1 MVYKNNQNLMTHFAS
16 NQENQY
22 HLFSPTIADTSNIA
36 TEISADVIEQ
46 LNDLIMAQYAMTL
59 FERRIFIAIIEQ
71 IEMELVEVG
80 EIKVVPEIIVDARQ
94 IIAAS
99 GLKGESA
106 FMELQKAT
114 INLIKHVCKI
124 TETDGLLQ
132 VSLLSSAKYLKGKG
146 QIKLRIDANLHQY
159 LLKLKNQFS
168 IYNLEKLISFKSYYS
183 QCLYELFKKLPKYNG
198 ILTISISQLRKILKI
213 NETEY
218 ERYFDFKRYII
229 QQAQKELAIH
239 DTSFEFREIKQGK
252 KVIALQF
259 LFKK

>member
-1 MVYKNNQNLMTHFAS
+1 MTSFALNQGYQQQLFAQPIVS
-16 NQENQY
+16 VASVDN
-22 HLFSPTIADTSNIA
+22 
-36 TEISADVIEQ
+36 EISADVIEQ
-46 LNDLIMAQYAMTL
+46 LNDLIMAQYEMSL

-71 IEMELVEVG
+71 ISYNLLEVG
-80 EIKVVPEIIVDARQ
+80 GMKVVPEIILDARQ
-94 IIAAS
+94 IITNS

-106 FMELQKAT
+106 FVELQKAT

-124 TETDGLLQ
+124 TEADGLLQ

-168 IYNLEKLISFKSYYS
+168 IYNLEKLILFKSYYS
-183 QCLYELFKKLPKYNG
+183 QCLYELFRKLPKPNG
-198 ILTISISQLRKILKI
+198 TLTISVEQLRNILRI
-213 NETEY
+213 GESEY
-218 ERYFDFKRYII
+218 QRYFDFKRYII

-239 DTSFEFREIKQGK
+239 ATSFDFKEKKQGK

-259 LFKK
+259 IFK

>member
-1 MVYKNNQNLMTHFAS
+1 MTSFAINQGY
-16 NQENQY
+16 QQQ
-22 HLFSPTIADTSNIA
+22 LFSQPMAAAPIVEN
-36 TEISADVIEQ
+36 EISADVIEQ
-46 LNDLIMAQYAMTL
+46 LNDLIMAQYEMSL

-71 IEMELVEVG
+71 ISNNLLEVG
-80 EIKVVPEIIVDARQ
+80 GMKVVPEIILDARQ

-106 FMELQKAT
+106 FVELQKAT
-114 INLIKHVCKI
+114 INLIKHVCRI
-124 TETDGLLQ
+124 TETDGFLQ
-132 VSLLSSAKYLKGKG
+132 VSLLSSAKYMKGKG

-168 IYNLEKLISFKSYYS
+168 IYSLEKLILFKSYYS
-183 QCLYELFKKLPKYNG
+183 QCLYELFRKLPKQNG
-198 ILTISISQLRKILKI
+198 TIMISIEQLRKILRI
-213 NETEY
+213 GESEY

-239 DTSFEFREIKQGK
+239 DTSFDFKEKKQGK

-259 LFKK
+259 IFK

>member
-1 MVYKNNQNLMTHFAS
+1 MTSFALNQGYQQQLFAQPIVS
-16 NQENQY
+16 VASVDN
-22 HLFSPTIADTSNIA
+22 
-36 TEISADVIEQ
+36 EISADVIEQ
-46 LNDLIMAQYAMTL
+46 LNDLIMAQYEMSL

-71 IEMELVEVG
+71 ISNNLLEVG
-80 EIKVVPEIIVDARQ
+80 GMKVVPEIILDARQ
-94 IIAAS
+94 IITNS

-106 FMELQKAT
+106 FVELQKAT

-124 TETDGLLQ
+124 TEADGLLQ

-146 QIKLRIDANLHQY
+146 QIKLRIDTNLHQY

-168 IYNLEKLISFKSYYS
+168 IYSLEKLILFKSYYS
-183 QCLYELFKKLPKYNG
+183 QCLYELFRKLPKPNG
-198 ILTISISQLRKILKI
+198 TLTISVKQLRNILRI
-213 NETEY
+213 GASEY

-239 DTSFEFREIKQGK
+239 DTSFDFKEKKQGK

-259 LFKK
+259 IFK

>member
-1 MVYKNNQNLMTHFAS
+1 MTHIYS
-16 NQENQY
+16 NQVNQQQ
-22 HLFSPTIADTSNIA
+22 LFAFHTAMPADSDND
-36 TEISADVIEQ
+36 ISADVIEQ
-46 LNDLIMAQYAMTL
+46 LNDLIMAQYEMSL
-59 FERRIFIAIIEQ
+59 FERRIFIAVIEQ
-71 IEMELVEVG
+71 ISDNLLEIDG
-80 EIKVVPEIIVDARQ
+80 IKVMPEILLDARQ
-94 IIAAS
+94 IIAAT

-114 INLIKHVCKI
+114 LNLIKHVCKI

-168 IYNLEKLISFKSYYS
+168 IYSLEKLISFKSYYS
-183 QCLYELFKKLPKYNG
+183 QCLYELFKKLPKPNG
-198 ILTISISQLRKILKI
+198 TLTISLEQLRKILRVG
-213 NETEY
+213 EMEY

-239 DTSFEFREIKQGK
+239 DTSFEFKEKKQGK

-259 LFKK
+259 IFKK

>member
-1 MVYKNNQNLMTHFAS
+1 MTHFAS

-22 HLFSPTIADTSNIA
+22 HLFSPTIADTSTITN
-36 TEISADVIEQ
+36 EISADVIEQ

-71 IEMELVEVG
+71 IEIELIEVG
-80 EIKVVPEIIVDARQ
+80 EVKVVPEIIVDARQ

-146 QIKLRIDANLHQY
+146 QIKLRIDTNLHQY

-183 QCLYELFKKLPKYNG
+183 QCFYELFKKLPKSNG
-198 ILTISISQLRKILKI
+198 TLTISINQLRKILKI

-229 QQAQKELAIH
+229 QQAQKELTIH

>member
-1 MVYKNNQNLMTHFAS
+1 MTSFALNQGYQQPLFAQPKAVTA
-16 NQENQY
+16 NVEN
-22 HLFSPTIADTSNIA
+22 
-36 TEISADVIEQ
+36 EISADVIEQ
-46 LNDLIMAQYAMTL
+46 LNDLIMAQYEMTI

-71 IEMELVEVG
+71 INDNLLEVG
-80 EIKVVPEIIVDARQ
+80 EERVVPEIILDARQ
-94 IIAAS
+94 IITAS

-106 FMELQKAT
+106 FVELQKAT

-124 TETDGLLQ
+124 TEADGLLQ
-132 VSLLSSAKYLKGKG
+132 VSLLSSAKYMKGKG

-168 IYNLEKLISFKSYYS
+168 IYSLEKLILFKSYYS
-183 QCLYELFKKLPKYNG
+183 QCLFELFRKLPKPNST
-198 ILTISISQLRKILKI
+198 LTISVEQLRKILRI
-213 NETEY
+213 GETEY

-239 DTSFEFREIKQGK
+239 DTSFDFIEKKQGK

-259 LFKK
+259 IFRK

>member
-1 MVYKNNQNLMTHFAS
+1 MTSIYS
-16 NQENQY
+16 NQSYQ
-22 HLFSPTIADTSNIA
+22 HQLFTLPPVPNINPSND
-36 TEISADVIEQ
+36 ISADVIEQ
-46 LNDLIMAQYAMTL
+46 LNDLIMAQYDMSL
-59 FERRIFIAIIEQ
+59 FERRIFIAVIEN
-71 IEMELVEVG
+71 ISDNLLEIDG
-80 EIKVVPEIIVDARQ
+80 IKVIPEIVLDARQ

-106 FMELQKAT
+106 FVELQKAT

-124 TETDGLLQ
+124 TEADGLLQ

-168 IYNLEKLISFKSYYS
+168 ICSLEKLILFKSYYS
-183 QCLYELFKKLPKYNG
+183 QCLYELFNKLPKPNST
-198 ILTISISQLRKILKI
+198 ITISVDQLRNILRIGEK
-213 NETEY
+213 EY

-239 DTSFEFREIKQGK
+239 DTSFEFKEKKQGK

-259 LFKK
+259 FFNK

>member
-1 MVYKNNQNLMTHFAS
+1 MTSITSNQNYQHQLFTLPAITTNSPS
-16 NQENQY
+16 N
-22 HLFSPTIADTSNIA
+22 D
-36 TEISADVIEQ
+36 ISADVIEQ
-46 LNDLIMAQYAMTL
+46 LNDLIMAQYDMSL
-59 FERRIFIAIIEQ
+59 FERRIFIAVIEQ
-71 IEMELVEVG
+71 INDNLLEIDG
-80 EIKVVPEIIVDARQ
+80 IKVMPEILLDARQ

-106 FMELQKAT
+106 FVELQKAT

-124 TETDGLLQ
+124 TEADGLLQ
-132 VSLLSSAKYLKGKG
+132 VSLLSSAKYMKGKG

-168 IYNLEKLISFKSYYS
+168 IYSLEKLILFKSYYS
-183 QCLYELFKKLPKYNG
+183 QCLYELFKKLPKSNG
-198 ILTISISQLRKILKI
+198 TITISVEQLRNILRI
-213 NETEY
+213 GEEEY

-239 DTSFEFREIKQGK
+239 DTSFEFKEIKKGK

-259 LFKK
+259 FFKK